1 MRFTTLVSSLSN
13 GITIKLTNMKAVVTN
28 IQYDTDG
35 EVVTLPTQ
43 LEIHIP
49 RDIEEDDIDDFVSD
63 EVSNITG
70 YCHFGFDMKI
80 I

>member
-1 MRFTTLVSSLSN
+1 
-13 GITIKLTNMKAVVTN
+13 MKAIVTE

-49 RDIEEDDIDDFVSD
+49 SDIEEDDIDDFVSD

>member
-1 MRFTTLVSSLSN
+1 
-13 GITIKLTNMKAVVTN
+13 MKAIVTE

-43 LEIHIP
+43 LEIDIP
-49 RDIEEDDIDDFVSD
+49 SDIEEDDIDDFVSD

-70 YCHFGFDMKI
+70 YCHFGFEMKI